1 MWCAKLGRFSA
12 NLGDNQLEVE
22 LSEGEA
28 ADAAAAALLPAPPSP
43 LTASRAEAAA
53 VTAGVVE
60 GGAEGG
66 VEGWMEGGVEGGAA
80 ELRHGSSG
88 AEEEVAPEE
97 GGAARAVPWP
107 LRWEL
112 LRSGCRPAPATL
124 DTILRAWPEQNHSQ
138 RMAMLRESLPGTS
151 LVLPRRVPG
160 TVIKYRVRV
169 SAGGA
174 IHLLEPRRDTRTLAH
189 ATLGEEAWCDA
200 HHPLPTTRCPLPTAH
215 CPLPTAYYLLPT
227 AYCLLPTAY
236 YLLPTAYC
244 SRAHVLTA
252 LPSQALRAARRRRAR
267 RRRPLEQ
274 SGESKRLARA
284 WD

>member
-28 ADAAAAALLPAPPSP
+28 VDAAAAALLPAPPSP

-60 GGAEGG
+60 GGA
-66 VEGWMEGGVEGGAA
+66 EGGVEGGAA

-200 HHPLPTTRCPLPTAH
+200 HHPPPTAHHPLPTAHHPLPTAH
-215 CPLPTAYYLLPT
+215 CPLPRRTAATAGTIRPNHMWKLPH
-227 AYCLLPTAY
+227 P
-236 YLLPTAYC
+236 
-244 SRAHVLTA
+244 
-252 LPSQALRAARRRRAR
+252 
-267 RRRPLEQ
+267 
-274 SGESKRLARA
+274 
-284 WD
+284 